1 MELSLI
7 NRKPFVSKYDWV
19 SILGQVSTVALD
31 TESNGLERQFLDGT
45 AFNLGFS
52 LCVKLNGEYIKEYI
66 PTGHRVYSHDGG
78 TENVLSEVT
87 ASILTAVASKRVFLF
102 NAPYDVRVVNYL
114 GINLTDV
121 VDLMRLTHL
130 DDENYVQARNLDN
143 MVKKYCS
150 DVEPKKMTP
159 ELKAFIDAFGW
170 GNLTF
175 EQINDYATHDA
186 YITYKLA
193 EATVDALAKKNEANA
208 VFSYYKN
215 IESDT
220 YNTLY
225 NMKTRGVLVNLDV
238 CQDYIDLGTKRIA
251 EVKSE
256 LGFDPGVKKNMER
269 VFWDE
274 LQLPVIMAKRKNG
287 TESPTFD
294 KGAMERYELMLEARS
309 NKEDSELA
317 GKILEYRGWQKA
329 ISSYYQ
335 KYIDLVYPD
344 GRVRPSYLVHGTV
357 SGRFACVEP
366 NLQQLPKE
374 KGSKPKPWVDTL
386 KADVFEARE
395 GYELWEFDYS
405 QLEFRLGAHYAN
417 EPVLLDAFNDDDR
430 DVFTEMS
437 AMLKMP
443 RQDCKTLTYSINYGA
458 GAQRIMDAFN
468 VDRKTATGHIQRFYS
483 TYPNLRRVNMIA
495 KSQAERH
502 LKIQLWSGRY
512 RHFQFT
518 EQRFKAFNSFIQGG
532 AADVVKMAMNRI
544 NKELP
549 EVRMLLQVHDSLIF
563 ELPVARIEE
572 YKTQIMDIMANP
584 GGMDW
589 QVHLK
594 TDGHKLGA
602 G

>member
-1 MELSLI
+1 MEVSSV
-7 NRKPFVSKYDWV
+7 NRKPFVSKYDWL
-19 SILGQVSTVALD
+19 SILSQVSTVALD
-31 TESNGLERQFLDGT
+31 TESYGLEREYLDGT
-45 AFNLGFS
+45 AYNLGFS

-66 PTGHRVYSHDGG
+66 PVGHKIFSHDGG
-78 TENVLSEVT
+78 TQNMPQEG
-87 ASILTAVASKRVFLF
+87 ASAILTAVSKLRVFLF
-102 NAPYDVRVVNYL
+102 NAPYDVRVINIH
-114 GINLTDV
+114 GINITDF

-130 DDENYVQARNLDN
+130 DDENYVQARNLNN
-143 MVKKYCS
+143 MVKSYCK

-159 ELKAFIDAFGW
+159 ELQSFIDAFGW
-170 GNLTF
+170 GMLTF
-175 EQINDYATHDA
+175 EQIDEYATHDA
-186 YITYKLA
+186 FITYRLA
-193 EATVDALAKKNEANA
+193 EETVESLAKKGEANA
-208 VFSYYKN
+208 VFSYWKN
-215 IESDT
+215 IEQDT
-220 YNTLY
+220 YHTLY
-225 NMKTRGVLVNLDV
+225 NMKTRGVKVDLEV
-238 CQDYIDLGTKRIA
+238 CQNYVDLGRTEIERI
-251 EVKSE
+251 KSE
-256 LGFDPGVKKNMER
+256 LGFDPGVKKNMEQ
-269 VFWDE
+269 VFWKD
-274 LQLPVIMAKRKNG
+274 LGLPVITAKRKNG

-294 KGAMERYELMLEARS
+294 KAAMERYELMLEARS
-309 NKEDSELA
+309 NKDDSELA
-317 GKILEYRGWQKA
+317 SKVLAFRGWQKA

-335 KYIDLVYPD
+335 KYIDLVFPD
-344 GRVRPSYLVHGTV
+344 GKVRPSYLVHGTV

-374 KGSKPKPWVDTL
+374 STGKKPWVDTL
-386 KADVFEARE
+386 KQDVFRADE

-417 EPVLLDAFNDDDR
+417 EPVLLDAFNDDSR

-437 AMLKMP
+437 ALLSMP

-468 VDRKTATGHIQRFYS
+468 VSRDVATGHIQRFYS

-495 KSQAERH
+495 KNQAERH

-512 RHFQFT
+512 RHFQYK
-518 EQRFKAFNSFIQGG
+518 EQGFKAFNSFIQGG

-549 EVRMLLQVHDSLIF
+549 ELRMLLQVHDSLIF
-563 ELPVARIEE
+563 ELPVARAEE
-572 YKTQIMDIMANP
+572 YKKQIMDIMANP

-594 TDGHKLGA
+594 TDGHMLGA